1 MMKPETPHEMGLGMS
16 FTLSIHMASFQD
28 KSPRFVPKVCYSPY
42 SALQSL
48 PRPFR
53 LAIRFMSQVTLP
65 DCWNASH
72 GGQVSRAGRAGTTG
86 TRYSLL
92 VHCGDCFDNA
102 SITVSDCFRSF
113 FFYFQSLDCKMLIGS
128 LASLDARGCW
138 QFCGENPEAY
148 VNVVNAEI
156 LMKEPLDI

>member
-1 MMKPETPHEMGLGMS
+1 ML
-16 FTLSIHMASFQD
+16 HMAAKFPEQAG
-28 KSPRFVPKVCYSPY
+28 PGPPGHATVCWCTVV
-42 SALQSL
+42 
-48 PRPFR
+48 
-53 LAIRFMSQVTLP
+53 I
-65 DCWNASH
+65 
-72 GGQVSRAGRAGTTG
+72 
-86 TRYSLL
+86 
-92 VHCGDCFDNA
+92 A

-156 LMKEPLDI
+156 L